1 MEPVLVRLKL
11 VWCCVLTCLVC
22 IATGAPTVAN
32 AQTPARPI
40 IQSWGYQL
48 ANLEPSVLAASP
60 YDALVIDYSRDG
72 TDAGRLSAA
81 DVQAIKRRPD
91 GRRRLVLAYLSIG
104 EAEAYRSYWKRGW
117 EDRWIIPNFWS
128 APSWRSRQNPDWR
141 GNYAVRYWDP
151 GWQRLIIGDGGY
163 LDQIIA
169 AGFDGVWLDK
179 VDSAFERVAS
189 GRESAEADMIT
200 FVRKIRERG
209 RRANANFMIVPQNGE
224 GLLADG
230 GYRALIDGM
239 GVEDLLYGEGKTG
252 VANDPKSIAKRR
264 GLISLVIA
272 ERKPVLAVEYL
283 DDTPRIT
290 SARRD
295 LQTLGFVPH
304 FAHRDLAQLRLG
316 DTPPIG
322 LVTDPRRNRL
332 IDVTKRGIGL
342 TTLALLAAA
351 MVFVG
356 LGLLRRNPSP

>member
-1 MEPVLVRLKL
+1 LARFRQAWLSALGLLVSAVLA
-11 VWCCVLTCLVC
+11 LTP
-22 IATGAPTVAN
+22 GAE
-32 AQTPARPI
+32 AQTPPRPV

-48 ANLEPSVLAASP
+48 ANIEPNSLAASP

-72 TDAGRLSAA
+72 TDAGRLTAA
-81 DVQAIKRRPD
+81 EVQAIKRRPD
-91 GRRRLVLAYLSIG
+91 GRRRIVLAYLSIG
-104 EAEAYRSYWKRGW
+104 EAEVYRSYWKRGW
-117 EDRWIIPNFWS
+117 EDRWLIPNFWS
-128 APSWRSRQNPDWR
+128 APAWRARQNADWR

-151 GWQRLIIGDGGY
+151 EWQKIILGDGGY
-163 LDQIIA
+163 FDQIVA

-189 GRESAEADMIT
+189 GRERAESDMIA

-209 RRANANFMIVPQNGE
+209 RRANANFLIVPQNGE

-230 GYRALIDGM
+230 GYRAAIDGM

-283 DDTPRIT
+283 DDAARIVA
-290 SARRD
+290 ARRD

-304 FAHRDLAQLRLG
+304 FANRDLGQLRVG
-316 DTPPIG
+316 DTPP
-322 LVTDPRRNRL
+322 VTFAADARRNR
-332 IDVTKRGIGL
+332 VVEAAKRGIGW

-356 LGLLRRNPSP
+356 LGLSRRNQSS